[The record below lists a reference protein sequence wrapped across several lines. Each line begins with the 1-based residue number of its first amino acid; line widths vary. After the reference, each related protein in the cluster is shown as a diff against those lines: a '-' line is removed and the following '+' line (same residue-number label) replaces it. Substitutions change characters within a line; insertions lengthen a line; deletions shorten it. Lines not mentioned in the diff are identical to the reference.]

1 MGVLMKNKINIFLSL
16 LLGFVGGVFIK
27 TKHFTLQL
35 NKAKVDSD
43 KHLILF
49 LMMNQWVKIKQ
60 EGKNLAE
67 YFRKAG
73 YKNIAVYGMSYAGE
87 TFVNELKETGIQ
99 VIYGIDKNTDAV
111 YPGMRIVSMEDRLEN
126 VDAIVVTAISFF
138 DEIKESLRE
147 KMDCPIISLEYVLYE
162 V

>member
-1 MGVLMKNKINIFLSL
+1 MKRGVPSILSAL
-16 LLGFVGGVFIK
+16 IGAAVGAGTIGK
-27 TKHFTLQL
+27 RMLDKRLEIQ
-35 NKAKVDSD
+35 KMSD
-43 KHLILF
+43 KHFELF